1 MVTKL
6 ASPSSISMGKFTLNN
21 GKYVLNKVL
30 HHGIFSHTY
39 LGTELKSGQGVM
51 IQTTAQF
58 LRDHGNF
65 AHFQHHILKLAA
77 KLRRCHHPHLA
88 KIIDCFEC
96 EGQCYIVYQ
105 YIPGK
110 SLEHLIDSG
119 FLLRPDKA
127 IDCIRKVGSAL
138 QVLHNSQVLHQDVK
152 PANLIF
158 NHDTEQIVLTN
169 ICLTSNLTLGI
180 KQTQANL
187 VSPEYSAPEQYHLEG
202 KSSKATDVYG
212 LAATL
217 YYLLTGNHPLPAP
230 LHRVIPVGDWCE
242 LPSNLS
248 PEVRQAILLGL
259 QSDLRK
265 RPGTI
270 EDWLTLLPREENDA
284 PAKLASSQS
293 KTHIYDG
300 PNFAKKHQPHF
311 SSTLSESKV
320 TNSPLL
326 PLECLPKKSQSPEQ
340 NDSGDN
346 VGGRKEVAPPSISAK
361 PKRKSFPLGA
371 LVITS
376 LVASSAGVG
385 FGLALRLNL
394 GEAGSTLL
402 HRKQS
407 FPPLPDMPQL
417 EEQ

>member
-21 GKYVLNKVL
+21 GKYVLDKVL

-58 LRDHGNF
+58 LRHHGNF
-65 AHFQHHILKLAA
+65 PHFQHHILKLAA

-88 KIIDCFEC
+88 KIIDCFDY
-96 EGQCYIVYQ
+96 EGQGYIVYQ

-127 IDCIRKVGSAL
+127 IECIRKVGAAL
-138 QVLHNSQVLHQDVK
+138 QVLHNAQVLHQDVK

-169 ICLTSNLTLGI
+169 VCLTSNLTLGI

-217 YYLLTGNHPLPAP
+217 YYLLTGSHPLPAP

-242 LPSNLS
+242 LPSNVS

-270 EDWLTLLPREENDA
+270 EDWLTLLPRENDTSTE
-284 PAKLASSQS
+284 LLVSSPRHS
-293 KTHIYDG
+293 

-320 TNSPLL
+320 TNSPPL
-326 PLECLPKKSQSPEQ
+326 PLESPPRQSQSSASHDLDNNVPRKKVVASHPVSGKPKK
-340 NDSGDN
+340 
-346 VGGRKEVAPPSISAK
+346 
-361 PKRKSFPLGA
+361 KSFPLGA
-371 LVITS
+371 LVITT

>member
-21 GKYVLNKVL
+21 GKYVLDKVL

-39 LGTELKSGQGVM
+39 LGKELKSGQRVM

-58 LRDHGNF
+58 LRHHGNF
-65 AHFQHHILKLAA
+65 THFQHHILKLAA

-88 KIIDCFEC
+88 KIIDCFDH

-127 IDCIRKVGSAL
+127 IDCIQKVGSAL
-138 QVLHNSQVLHQDVK
+138 QALHNAQILHQDVT
-152 PANLIF
+152 PANLLF
-158 NHDTEQIVLTN
+158 NHDTEQIILTN
-169 ICLTSNLTLGI
+169 VCLTSNLTLGI

-187 VSPEYSAPEQYHLEG
+187 VSPEYSAPEQYHSEG

-212 LAATL
+212 LAATF

-242 LPSNLS
+242 LPSNVN
-248 PEVRQAILLGL
+248 PQVKQAILLGL

-265 RPGTI
+265 RPATVQ
-270 EDWLTLLPREENDA
+270 DWLALIPKENDA
-284 PAKLASSQS
+284 STESVVSPPHHS
-293 KTHIYDG
+293 

-326 PLECLPKKSQSPEQ
+326 PLESPLGKFKSPRN
-340 NDSGDN
+340 NDLDDN
-346 VGGRKEVAPPSISAK
+346 VRGKKVVASPSVSAK
-361 PKRKSFPLGA
+361 PKNNSFPLAA

-376 LVASSAGVG
+376 LVATSAGMG

-394 GEAGSTLL
+394 GEVGSSLL

>member
-1 MVTKL
+1 
-6 ASPSSISMGKFTLNN
+6 
-21 GKYVLNKVL
+21 
-30 HHGIFSHTY
+30 
-39 LGTELKSGQGVM
+39 
-51 IQTTAQF
+51 
-58 LRDHGNF
+58 
-65 AHFQHHILKLAA
+65 
-77 KLRRCHHPHLA
+77 
-88 KIIDCFEC
+88 
-96 EGQCYIVYQ
+96 
-105 YIPGK
+105 
-110 SLEHLIDSG
+110 
-119 FLLRPDKA
+119 
-127 IDCIRKVGSAL
+127 
-138 QVLHNSQVLHQDVK
+138 VK

-169 ICLTSNLTLGI
+169 VCLTSNLTLGI

-187 VSPEYSAPEQYHLEG
+187 VSPEYSAPEQYHSEG

-212 LAATL
+212 LAGTL
-217 YYLLTGNHPLPAP
+217 YFLLTGNHPLPAP

-242 LPSNLS
+242 LPSSVS
-248 PEVRQAILLGL
+248 PEIRQAILLGL

-265 RPGTI
+265 RPTTI
-270 EDWLTLLPREENDA
+270 DDWLNLLPRENED
-284 PAKLASSQS
+284 PAELVSSQS
-293 KTHIYDG
+293 KGHIYNG

-340 NDSGDN
+340 NDSGDD
-346 VGGRKEVAPPSISAK
+346 VGGRKEVASPSVSAK
-361 PKRKSFPLGA
+361 RKKKSFPLGA

-376 LVASSAGVG
+376 LVATSAGVG